1 MAKFTSNDEDSLK
14 IFTHPPCTQRTAT
27 PKITEAHFYICNLSV
42 INFKT
47 IIIILHINS
56 SVSWHPWECCGFFQ
70 NKNNNKNSRSHE
82 KWEYTVNNQEE
93 EHLTCTINH
102 ATIISNVTF
111 RNWLRCMSYLYIL
124 DLNSLS
130 VISFA
135 NIFSHS
141 VCGLFILSVVSFSVQ
156 KLLSLI
162 RSHQFI
168 FACISFA
175 LGHKPHQ
182 KIIATIYDRVF
193 CLSFLLGIIIVS
205 SLIFRSLI
213 HF

>member
-1 MAKFTSNDEDSLK
+1 
-14 IFTHPPCTQRTAT
+14 
-27 PKITEAHFYICNLSV
+27 
-42 INFKT
+42 
-47 IIIILHINS
+47 
-56 SVSWHPWECCGFFQ
+56 
-70 NKNNNKNSRSHE
+70 
-82 KWEYTVNNQEE
+82 
-93 EHLTCTINH
+93 
-102 ATIISNVTF
+102 
-111 RNWLRCMSYLYIL
+111 MSCLYIL

-168 FACISFA
+168 FAFISFA
-175 LGHKPHQ
+175 LGHTPHQ

-193 CLSFLLGIIIVS
+193 CLCFLLGIILVS
-205 SLIFRSLI
+205 GLIFRSLI